1 MALDKVATPP
11 AIDKAKSLAS
21 KEPLPLAVLN
31 TNSSRFT
38 TTVALLLARVTLV
51 KVGGTWSDPRIS
63 NVLIYPSS
71 PDPDNAKAKVF
82 SSICTKELYSP

>member
-51 KVGGTWSDPRIS
+51 KVGATWSDPRTS
-63 NVLIYPSS
+63 NVMIYPSS
-71 PDPDNAKAKVF
+71 LPPDSAKAKVF